1 MKINKSRKSTVSV
14 MAHTGFG
21 NVTITRNGVAIDVP
35 TNWMFTTGKIK
46 KCYMQRINN
55 IFAEIAD
62 KEKEVS

>member
-14 MAHTGFG
+14 MAHAGFG
-21 NVTITRNGVAIDVP
+21 NVTIIRNGVTISIP
-35 TNWMFTTGKIK
+35 TNWMFTTGQIK

-55 IFAEIAD
+55 MFAEIA